1 MAGLAIL
8 AAAACTKVE
17 KDSKPVQGGAVLTV
31 NAHAPQT
38 NQPETKVTL
47 NPTDLIKWYSS
58 DKSYAGLFSPGKGIV
73 KSTSAGS
80 SISEDGQQATFKFS
94 STKITSFES
103 DAARIIYPCTEESSS
118 SSAKFSFSVP
128 ASEQTLSSKAGS
140 ATSYGSSAV
149 VPMISDAF
157 AVKCSYKEAE
167 TYYDDTE
174 WYGTASAHMH
184 VLSSIVAFYV
194 YDSEGTYSSEKV
206 KSIELR
212 SSSANISAPLSIT
225 LTADNEL
232 PVLEGTRQT
241 AKVQFNYSWNYFSL
255 SGVTSKEASAPIYLS
270 IIPAEFAG
278 KVIVKTDKS
287 TIAFPFDAPKKFN
300 RAEVK
305 DFSLNL
311 SNPKAQKIIP
321 TNVSITNVNRAA
333 RTDGY
338 SSGCK
343 ATITFKV
350 DEGSKG
356 FYAYI
361 GNTQYKDVSNVIKW
375 GEKYT
380 IGEENASSSFVSL
393 GNGVYEYSKNLS
405 NKLYFAVLPFGDDE
419 EPGIGEYLDYANGY
433 STTKLGDVEAITE
446 DISKFNN

>member
-1 MAGLAIL
+1 M
-8 AAAACTKVE
+8 
-17 KDSKPVQGGAVLTV
+17 
-31 NAHAPQT
+31 
-38 NQPETKVTL
+38 
-47 NPTDLIKWYSS
+47 Y
-58 DKSYAGLFSPGKGIV
+58 SPGKGIV
-73 KSTSAGS
+73 KSTSTGS

-94 STKITSFES
+94 STKITSFDS
-103 DAARIIYPCTEESSS
+103 DAARILYPCTSESSS

-128 ASEQTLSSKAGS
+128 AAEQTLSSKAGS
-140 ATSYGSSAV
+140 STSYGSSAV

-167 TYYDDTE
+167 TYYGDTE
-174 WYGTASAHMH
+174 WYGVASAQMRI
-184 VLSSIVAFYV
+184 LSSIVAFYV
-194 YDSEGTYSSEKV
+194 YDSEGKYASEKV

-212 SSSANISAPLSIT
+212 SSSSNISAPLSIT
-225 LTADNEL
+225 LPSDNEL
-232 PVLEGTRQT
+232 PVLEGSRQT
-241 AKVQFNYSWNYFSL
+241 AKVQFSYSSNYFPL
-255 SGVTSKEASAPIYLS
+255 SGVTSKETSAPIYMS
-270 IIPAEFAG
+270 IIPGEFAG
-278 KVIVKTDKS
+278 KVILKTDKS
-287 TIAFPFDAPKKFN
+287 TVAFPFDTPKKFN

-305 DFSLNL
+305 DFYLNL

-361 GNTQYKDVSNVIKW
+361 GNTQYKEVSSVIKW
-375 GEKYT
+375 GEKY
-380 IGEENASSSFVSL
+380 IVGEENSSSSFVSL

-405 NKLYFAVLPFGDDE
+405 NKMYFAVLPFGDDE
-419 EPGIGEYLDYANGY
+419 ELGIGEYLNYANGY
-433 STTKLGDVEAITE
+433 NTTKFGDVD
-446 DISKFNN
+446 DIENDIAKFND